1 LDIEGEDADGVE
13 GVQEDEGAAVVSAAD
28 EGLQG
33 DAVGAAVEDVGQGHD
48 TGTRGDAVDE
58 LFDGRV
64 DGVAA
69 TDDDGPGPAAGLF
82 EPEVVDGREVV
93 LAEEDLGPL
102 AREVERGGEDGLE
115 DRDVLVE
122 NNAAGGRTEEA
133 ADLIAEATN
142 LGEPVVPGGDAFGAP
157 FVGVLMEGIVRGA
170 GHSAQGVGDEVGA
183 ALEDGELV
191 APTEKRVVAGHSSYR
206 LAQARTR
213 CRLEATG
220 QDICRVAANPATGP

>member
-1 LDIEGEDADGVE
+1 MDIEGEDADGVE

-58 LFDGRV
+58 LFDGWMNR
-64 DGVAA
+64 VAA
-69 TDDDGPGPAAGLF
+69 ADDDGLGTAASLF

-122 NNAAGGRTEEA
+122 DDAAGGRAEQA
-133 ADLIAEATN
+133 ADLIAEATD
-142 LGEPVVPGGDAFGAP
+142 LREPVVPGGDALGGP
-157 FVGVLMEGIVRGA
+157 FVGVLAKGIVGGA
-170 GHSAQGVGDEVGA
+170 GHSAQGVGDEIGA

-191 APTEKRVVAGHSSYR
+191 APAEEGVVARHSSHR
-206 LAQARTR
+206 LAQTR
-213 CRLEATG
+213 VLC
-220 QDICRVAANPATGP
+220 